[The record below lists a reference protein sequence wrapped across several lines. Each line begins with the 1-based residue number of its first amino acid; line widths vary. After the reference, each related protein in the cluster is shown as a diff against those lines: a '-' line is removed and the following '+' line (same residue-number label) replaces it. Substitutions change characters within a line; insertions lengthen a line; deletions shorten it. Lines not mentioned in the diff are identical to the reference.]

1 MRPYW
6 HSIYHHPFNQ
16 GLHAGTLP
24 IHSFYYFLKHDKYYL
39 YEFSKC
45 LRQVGLQI
53 SNPSHQDILFDLS
66 TEIYKEHENLH
77 DKYFTM
83 HSWFKFFSNHH
94 VSFQSENKVVK
105 DYIEHL
111 HQMIALKSPLVSLSS
126 LFACYFIYSSV
137 GLHLKQK
144 IILPDNP
151 YCLWVDSYSSKDFL
165 HF

>member
-1 MRPYW
+1 MAQLIIFIFWKIAIMFNKIQQAMRPSW

-16 GLHAGTLP
+16 GLHPGTLP

-45 LRQVGLQI
+45 LRQVSLQI

-83 HSWFKFFSNHH
+83 HS
-94 VSFQSENKVVK
+94 
-105 DYIEHL
+105 
-111 HQMIALKSPLVSLSS
+111 
-126 LFACYFIYSSV
+126 
-137 GLHLKQK
+137 
-144 IILPDNP
+144 
-151 YCLWVDSYSSKDFL
+151 
-165 HF
+165 